1 MSALAG
7 YDDLDGFIDDG
18 DDEEWTNGADLDDDL
33 SDDDTDEYEADEY
46 EADEYEADEY
56 DIDDESVVHSD
67 LEDDAS

>member
-46 EADEYEADEY
+46 